1 MSTMSQDNPASAAFR
16 AARDLLLDY
25 RSDYAAARSHFTW
38 PRLEEFNWALDW
50 FDLIAAEHPDR
61 DALRVVGDGGSDV
74 RLSYAELAARSAQV
88 ANWLHGL
95 GVRRGDRVLLMLGN
109 IAPLWE
115 VILAAI
121 KLGAVIIPAT
131 TLLGPDDIADRLSRG
146 EVRHVVT
153 ESAQTAKFAAAAE
166 GGGWTPIAVG
176 DRVPGWHGY
185 ADAAG
190 QPTAFTP
197 DGVTQAS
204 DPLLLYFTSGT
215 TAQPKLVEHTHASYP
230 AGHLST
236 MYWLGLQ
243 PGDVHLNVSSPG
255 WAKHAWSNVFA
266 PWNAGAT
273 AFVLGHER
281 FAVAAL
287 LDAIVTGGVST
298 LCAPPTVWR
307 MLIQADLAGSD
318 TGSLRECVS
327 AGEPLNPEV
336 IEQVRRAWQ
345 ITVRDGYGQT
355 ETTAQVGNTPGQ
367 PVRAG
372 SMGRPLPGYT
382 VALIDPVTGR
392 PGREGE
398 ICLPLDPAAGRPAGL
413 MTGYRGDPE
422 RAAEAMHDGYYHT
435 GDVAVMDGDGYIT
448 YVGRTDDVF
457 KASDYRIS
465 PFELE
470 SVLIEHEAV
479 AEAAVVPS
487 PDPVRLAV
495 PKAYVTLA
503 GGAEPSA
510 PLAESILAFARQRL
524 APYKRVRRLEFG
536 ELPKTISGKIRRVEL
551 REQEHQRYGAP
562 SDAPAGTP
570 GDAAGGRGVTEF
582 WEEDFPGLK
591 G

>member
-1 MSTMSQDNPASAAFR
+1 MTESPATGSVFR
-16 AARDLLLDY
+16 AARDLLLRYREDY
-25 RSDYAAARSHFTW
+25 PTARHEFSW
-38 PRLEEFNWALDW
+38 PRLERFNWALDW
-50 FDLIAAEHPDR
+50 FDVIAAEHSER
-61 DALRVVGDGGSDV
+61 DALRIVAEGGSDV
-74 RLSYAELAARSAQV
+74 RRSYAELSARSSQV
-88 ANWLHGL
+88 ANWLRDL
-95 GVRRGDRVLLMLGN
+95 GVRRGDRVLLMVGN

-121 KLGAVIIPAT
+121 KLGAVVIPAT
-131 TLLGPDDIADRLSRG
+131 TLLGSDDVTDRIIRG
-146 EVRHVVT
+146 DVRHVIT
-153 ESAQTAKFAAAAE
+153 ESAQTPKF
-166 GGGWTPIAVG
+166 GGGAGVARWTPIAVG
-176 DRVPGWHGY
+176 EPADGWLSY
-185 ADAAG
+185 DDAFAAPP
-190 QPTAFTP
+190 QYIP
-197 DGVTQAS
+197 DGVTLAS

-236 MYWLGLQ
+236 MYWLGLR

-266 PWNAGAT
+266 PWNAAAT
-273 AFVLGHER
+273 VMVLGHER
-281 FAVAAL
+281 FSVDAL
-287 LDAIVTGGVST
+287 LAAIPDCGISS

-307 MLIQADLAGSD
+307 MLIQSDLSGCDSA
-318 TGSLRECVS
+318 SLRECTS

-336 IEQVRRAWQ
+336 IEQVRRAWG

-355 ETTAQVGNTPGQ
+355 ETTAQIGNPPGQ
-367 PVRAG
+367 EVRLG

-382 VALIDPVTGR
+382 VMLVDPVTGI
-392 PGREGE
+392 PAKEGE
-398 ICLPLDPAAGRPAGL
+398 ICLPAEPPAARPAGL
-413 MTGYRGDPE
+413 MTGYRGDPQ
-422 RAAEAMHDGYYHT
+422 RASEAMRDGYYHT
-435 GDVAVMDGDGYIT
+435 GDVAAMDADGYIT

-487 PDPVRLAV
+487 PDPLRLAV
-495 PKAYVTLA
+495 PKAYVTLVA
-503 GGAEPSA
+503 AVEPSA
-510 PLAESILAFARQRL
+510 PVAESILAFARERL

-551 REQEHQRYGAP
+551 REQETGRSPAP
-562 SDAPAGTP
+562 GPATGGGT
-570 GDAAGGRGVTEF
+570 RGVTEF

-591 G
+591 VVSPGQGD